1 MWVVNHVWTTNSH
14 SLSVSVDQ
22 WEGRWMNESLMW
34 FDINLPFSPVLHSN
48 MATQRSTRLI
58 LSGNLWQYRAQFS
71 VKCTTWVVS
80 KLQSSKSR
88 ALSSVGS
95 YKQNCCCTLKV
106 LPLFY
111 ILHESAYRD
120 NFYCSHFRKNPQSNF
135 LSRQTPPTVSARRHS
150 LYHKQWLLFL
160 VVKIRL
166 HGEVQLF

>member
-106 LPLFY
+106 LPLFLY
-111 ILHESAYRD
+111 PTWISIPRQFLLQPLQEKSTKQLSFQT
-120 NFYCSHFRKNPQSNF
+120 NSSNCLCS
-135 LSRQTPPTVSARRHS
+135 PP
-150 LYHKQWLLFL
+150 LF
-160 VVKIRL
+160 VP
-166 HGEVQLF
+166 